1 MIDIFSF
8 MGIVI
13 LIGIMG
19 GIILIWKNRNWS
31 KPKKVVIAIIF
42 VVGLLFIFYIGF
54 FIFFIA
60 GFGNNYE
67 DASIRSQYTFSI
79 EMTTNSTLENL
90 TFIVP
95 IPSNDT
101 LVNMAIDDSV
111 HDFTSPQQKAD
122 GWNISLIETEYGK
135 MFKITAKEFAP
146 QTNTLVEL
154 DPKTD
159 LPTGKNNRT
168 SIIGNREV
176 SVTLVSDHIIDTVNA
191 SENEPTLS
199 QKSSKSMIYVDYT
212 SSPNAYVEV
221 FVNLEGWNEW
231 WETGNQY
238 QDRLGTAFTGE
249 KHGWFSVPRELVS
262 RGSPL
267 QAQTPTPRS

>member
-1 MIDIFSF
+1 MI
-8 MGIVI
+8 GIV
-13 LIGIMG
+13 LMSGCV
-19 GIILIWKNRNWS
+19 N
-31 KPKKVVIAIIF
+31 
-42 VVGLLFIFYIGF
+42 
-54 FIFFIA
+54 
-60 GFGNNYE
+60 E
-67 DASIRSQYTFSI
+67 DTTIRSHYTFSI

-101 LVNMAIDDSV
+101 LVNMAINNSV
-111 HDFTSPQQKAD
+111 HDFFTPQQKAD
-122 GWNISLIETEYGK
+122 GWNLSIIETEYGK

-146 QTNTLVEL
+146 KTTTLVER

-168 SIIGNREV
+168 STIGNSEV
-176 SVTLVSDHIIDTVNA
+176 SVTMIADHIIDTVNA

-199 QKSSKSMIYVDYT
+199 QKSSKSMIYADFT

-231 WETGNQY
+231 WQGGGWNSNQY
-238 QDRLGTAFTGE
+238 QDRLGTAITGE
-249 KHGWFSVPRELVS
+249 KHGWFSVPRALES
-262 RGSPL
+262 KGSPL
-267 QAQTPTPRS
+267 PARSPNQLS

>member
-1 MIDIFSF
+1 M
-8 MGIVI
+8 
-13 LIGIMG
+13 LN
-19 GIILIWKNRNWS
+19 KNRNWT
-31 KPKKVVIAIIF
+31 KPKKLVIALIL
-42 VVGLLFIFYIGF
+42 VVGLLFIYYFGL
-54 FIFFIA
+54 FIFFIT
-60 GFGNNYE
+60 GLSNYE
-67 DASIRSQYTFSI
+67 DTTIRSHYTFSI

-95 IPSNDT
+95 IPGNDT
-101 LVNMAIDDSV
+101 LVIMALDDSV
-111 HDFTSPQQKAD
+111 HDFFTPQQKAD
-122 GWNISLIETEYGK
+122 GWNISIIETEYGK

-146 QTNTLVEL
+146 QTTTLVEL

-176 SVTLVSDHIIDTVNA
+176 SVTMIADHIIDTVNA
-191 SENEPTLS
+191 SENEPVLS
-199 QKSSKSMIYVDYT
+199 QKSNKSMIYADYT

-221 FVNLEGWNEW
+221 FVNLEGGNEW
-231 WETGNQY
+231 WQGRGWAGNQY

-249 KHGWFSVPRELVS
+249 KHGWFSVPRELAS

-267 QAQTPTPRS
+267 PAQTPNPLS

>member
-1 MIDIFSF
+1 MFIFLGLLMF
-8 MGIVI
+8 GIV
-13 LIGIMG
+13 LISGCVREDNTIMS
-19 GIILIWKNRNWS
+19 N
-31 KPKKVVIAIIF
+31 
-42 VVGLLFIFYIGF
+42 
-54 FIFFIA
+54 
-60 GFGNNYE
+60 
-67 DASIRSQYTFSI
+67 YTFSI

-101 LVNMAIDDSV
+101 LVNKAIDDSV
-111 HDFTSPQQKAD
+111 HDFSTPQQKAD
-122 GWNISLIETEYGK
+122 GWNISLIETEYGN

-154 DPKTD
+154 DPKTNS
-159 LPTGKNNRT
+159 PTGKNNRIST
-168 SIIGNREV
+168 IGNKEV
-176 SVTLVSDHIIDTVNA
+176 SVTMVADHIIDTVNA

-221 FVNLEGWNEW
+221 FVNLEGRNEW
-231 WETGNQY
+231 WQGGGWTGNQY

-249 KHGWFSVPRELVS
+249 KHGWFSVPRGLTSE
-262 RGSPL
+262 GSNLPAQSLNPL
-267 QAQTPTPRS
+267 S